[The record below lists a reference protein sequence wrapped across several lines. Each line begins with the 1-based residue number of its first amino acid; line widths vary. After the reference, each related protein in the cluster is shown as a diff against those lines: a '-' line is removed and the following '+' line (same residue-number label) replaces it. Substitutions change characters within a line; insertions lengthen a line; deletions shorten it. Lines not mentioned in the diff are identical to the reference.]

1 MSEGTKRKKEKLN
14 HVVHGYVGING
25 NVSTCDSVKKGGHRM
40 ITNSDLGF
48 LLMNFIVIEIF
59 SWTICS
65 EKLTL
70 KEKIFLPFIA
80 VIVIFG
86 LGVSFKLMGIN

>member
-1 MSEGTKRKKEKLN
+1 M
-14 HVVHGYVGING
+14 VHGYVGVNS
-25 NVSTCDSVKKGGHRM
+25 NVSTCDSVKKGGYRM

-86 LGVSFKLMGIN
+86 LEVSFKLMGIN